1 MTLIKFSDLLI
12 VYFGMSVDILDF
24 LTQGIAIFRCNVSGS
39 QIVLV
44 ISAISLVQFCLDIE
58 LMLDKFDRIHR
69 NQSIFTLLG
78 IQEIMKYPEVRTIVM
93 NMLMQDLPFL
103 VLRIY
108 IIFFAKDITG
118 ELPTFFAV
126 KNVMVLSLQTY
137 RLYILIKKGEDSIK
151 LRKSLK
157 KKAEEENKE
166 EPGNAEEDPDKA
178 DAVTVMLEPIGDNKS
193 ETTENKD
200 MKEEEV

>member
-1 MTLIKFSDLLI
+1 MKFSDLLL

-24 LTQGIAIFRCNVSGS
+24 LTQGIFIFGCDVSGS

-44 ISAISLVQFCLDIE
+44 ITAVSLVQFTLDIE

-69 NQSIFTLLG
+69 SQSIFTLLG

-108 IIFFAKDITG
+108 ILFFADDKITG
-118 ELPTFFAV
+118 EKPTFFAV
-126 KNVMVLSLQTY
+126 KNVMVLSLQSY
-137 RLYILIKKGEDSIK
+137 RLYILIKKDEGSIK

-157 KKAEEENKE
+157 KKAIPAAEDEEGPDKS
-166 EPGNAEEDPDKA
+166 EEDADTA
-178 DAVTVMLEPIGDNKS
+178 DAVTVMMEPMGNTKS
-193 ETTENKD
+193 ETTENMEAKI
-200 MKEEEV
+200 